1 MKILFCDN
9 SLRELVNFR
18 EKVFDDFAEKGHDIV
33 LLAPKNRDY
42 VPKYGNAFGITGT
55 GTRPGAG
62 IIR

>member
-33 LLAPKNRDY
+33 LLAPKI
-42 VPKYGNAFGITGT
+42 GIMYPNTAMS
-55 GTRPGAG
+55 RFL
-62 IIR
+62 ILI